1 MGRPQISPRMQ
12 PKATIDIFIADVA
25 QEIFIGGDAERR
37 RTGPP
42 LDLKAAIR
50 FDFGKIADRTRVS
63 HNVTVADDAAPAAA
77 GGQKDQA
84 GEESDRNLIHN
95 STLADETTSAEALDS
110 NNFRLFLG
118 QFPLFSVRG
127 LQLRLG
133 VAFVQSAVMDG
144 N

>member
-12 PKATIDIFIADVA
+12 PKATIDIFIADVV

-42 LDLKAAIR
+42 LDLKSAIGLN
-50 FDFGKIADRTRVS
+50 FGKIADRACVS
-63 HNVTVADDAAPAAA
+63 QKVTVADDTAPAAA
-77 GGQKDQA
+77 RSRKNHCR
-84 GEESDRNLIHN
+84 EESERNLIHN
-95 STLADETTSAEALDS
+95 STVTDEMASAEALDS

-133 VAFVQSAVMDG
+133 VAFVQSAAVDD